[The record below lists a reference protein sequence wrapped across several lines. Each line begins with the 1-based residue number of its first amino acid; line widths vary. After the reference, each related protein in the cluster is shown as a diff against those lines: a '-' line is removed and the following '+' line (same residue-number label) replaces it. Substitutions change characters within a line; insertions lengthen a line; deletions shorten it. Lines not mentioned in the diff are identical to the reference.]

1 MTKVRRVTDDR
12 NLFLLKDIVRLPDV
26 EVRVRQDEEPVS
38 FDLIHSDPRFVR
50 YPLNLRTT
58 DRAVHDD
65 WLVEIRNYAADASQ
79 YLICCNHP
87 GRS

>member
-1 MTKVRRVTDDR
+1 M
-12 NLFLLKDIVRLPDV
+12 
-26 EVRVRQDEEPVS
+26 RQDEEPVS

-65 WLVEIRNYAADASQ
+65 WLVEIVATTPPTLVS
-79 YLICCNHP
+79 I
-87 GRS
+87 